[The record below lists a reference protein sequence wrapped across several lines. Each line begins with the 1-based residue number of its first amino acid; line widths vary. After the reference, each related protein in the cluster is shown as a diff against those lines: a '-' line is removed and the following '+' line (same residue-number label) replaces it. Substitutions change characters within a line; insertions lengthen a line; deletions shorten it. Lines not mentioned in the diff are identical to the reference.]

1 MNFSNLNLILNIL
14 KRIKNM
20 TFIANLFSK
29 LETAKDE
36 VTYMSKEPRFSTP
49 FHSQYVKGSQKLLKS
64 PRKHVYHISSSLL

>member
-1 MNFSNLNLILNIL
+1 
-14 KRIKNM
+14 M

-36 VTYMSKEPRFSTP
+36 VTYMSKEPRFSTR